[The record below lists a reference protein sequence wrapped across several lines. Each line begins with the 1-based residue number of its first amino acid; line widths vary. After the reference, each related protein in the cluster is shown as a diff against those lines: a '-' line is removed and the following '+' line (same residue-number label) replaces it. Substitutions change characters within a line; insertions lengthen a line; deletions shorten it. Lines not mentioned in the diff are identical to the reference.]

1 MTRRFALGLFCC
13 CALSA
18 LATAQTYTEDFN
30 DGVANGWL
38 FDQGD
43 WSVQNNQLWGNGV
56 LQGGRVFNV
65 GYVDQ
70 FLGLDMSV
78 RADLHTDNLRSDDV
92 SHMIVLRY
100 INKDNFVVVNWRS
113 GFRHDVVV
121 EQVVNGNRTY
131 VVPEFQNNIPEIGQ
145 TEYHSF
151 RVDVLGTRVVA
162 WMDGTVYLDKNVPA
176 LAQFFGSP
184 GVACFGSGGGREQV
198 FADNFVAHLAHL
210 APVQSVQVGPG
221 RYVSGTLDSFNGN
234 AGDYYVIANGPRA
247 NQQSPH
253 MRLVTNY
260 TLNYGNL
267 SELIV
272 RCTSQTS
279 VGGLLQVIELFNWT
293 TQQYELVDSR
303 QTTNGDRTVR
313 ASIVQDPNRF
323 CQAGT
328 NSVKCRV
335 SYYQNGPVPVPN
347 FEARINELRIHAVT
361 Q

>member
-1 MTRRFALGLFCC
+1 MALLLTCSVLVGAFA
-13 CALSA
+13 S
-18 LATAQTYTEDFN
+18 AQTYAEDFN
-30 DGVANGWL
+30 DGIADGWL

-43 WSVQNNQLWGNGV
+43 WSVQNGQLWGNGV
-56 LQGGRVFNV
+56 QQGGRVLNV

-70 FLGLDMSV
+70 FLGLDVSV
-78 RADLHTDNLRSDDV
+78 KADLHTDNLRSDNV
-92 SHMIVLRY
+92 NHMIVVRY
-100 INKDNFVVVNWRS
+100 LNKDNFVFVNFRGGS
-113 GFRHDVVV
+113 RHDFVV
-121 EQVVNGNRTY
+121 EQVVNGNRSY
-131 VVPEFQNNIPEIGQ
+131 VVPEFQNNIPDIGQ
-145 TEYHSF
+145 TEYHTL
-151 RVDVLGTRVVA
+151 RVDVMGTRLVGWV
-162 WMDGTVYLDKNVPA
+162 DGTVYLDKNVPA

-267 SELIV
+267 SEMIV

-279 VGGLLQVIELFNWT
+279 VGGLLQVIELFNWS
-293 TQQYELVDSR
+293 TQQYETIDSR

-328 NSVKCRV
+328 NSVRCRV
-335 SYYQNGPVPVPN
+335 SYYQTGPVPVPN